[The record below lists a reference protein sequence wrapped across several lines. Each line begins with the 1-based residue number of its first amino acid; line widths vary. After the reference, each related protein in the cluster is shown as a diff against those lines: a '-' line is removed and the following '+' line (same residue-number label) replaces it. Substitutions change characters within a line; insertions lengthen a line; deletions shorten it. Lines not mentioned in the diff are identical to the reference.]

1 MYWNYEY
8 VNQKF
13 PAETRNLWTIK
24 EVVETTAKYGDK
36 IYLIDPVQKKKYSY
50 GQSNI
55 IANNIAN
62 SLIELGLRK
71 NDTIGIYMTNRPE
84 TIFTLFAVG
93 KAGLVEVPINS
104 NLRVPEITHMVNNAQ
119 ISTIVVDSNKDF
131 LQILSKVADA
141 TSVLK
146 RVIVLGD
153 MSIVPQMRAKAF
165 SLDEMIKNGSDSNPQ
180 VQVSASDNYV
190 VFFTSGTTGLPKG
203 APISNKTFIMA
214 AKSVAAVP
222 GVTRDSR
229 NYTCLPLF
237 HANAQL
243 YSMAT
248 MRLLGATLILSDRF
262 SPKKFWNEINEN
274 QATYFNSIGGMMQI
288 LDSAFKPADV
298 PQHTAKFVF
307 VGGTP
312 AELWE
317 RFEKKF
323 RVDVFE
329 GYSMSEVPVV
339 FINMHPDKSKRKV
352 GSFGK
357 PVFPDLDRKTRV
369 VDDANQELKV
379 GIGELV
385 QWGSDDFCTKSYLN
399 APEADKEAF
408 DSEGWF
414 HSGDLVRK
422 DEDGHHYFVDRKKFM
437 IRVAG
442 ENVSAFEVE
451 DVVNAYPAVAQSAVV
466 PVPDPLR
473 EEEIKAFVKLK
484 EGTKT
489 IDYTDFI
496 KFCCSRLA
504 YFKVPRYVEIIDDFP
519 KTATERI
526 KKVEMKNEEKK
537 RKDHGWD
544 RNKEIPD
551 WKERFVS

>member
-1 MYWNYEY
+1 MYWSYEY
-8 VNQKF
+8 VNQKY
-13 PAETRNLWTIK
+13 PVETKDAWTIK
-24 EVVETTAKYGDK
+24 EAVEATAVYGDRV
-36 IYLIDPVQKKKYSY
+36 YLIDAVKGNKYTY

-55 IANNIAN
+55 IANKIAN
-62 SLIELGLRK
+62 SLINIGLRK
-71 NDTIGIYMTNRPE
+71 YETIGIYMTNKPE

-93 KAGLVEVPINS
+93 KAGVVEVPINS

-131 LQILSKVADA
+131 LHTLSKVAEA

-146 RVIVLGD
+146 KVIVLGD
-153 MSIVPQMRAKAF
+153 MSIVPQMNAEVF
-165 SLDEMIKNGSDSNPQ
+165 SFAEMIKNGADSNPQ
-180 VQVSASDNYV
+180 IQVSASDNYV
-190 VFFTSGTTGLPKG
+190 IFFTSGTTGLPKG
-203 APISNKTFIMA
+203 APISNKTFILA
-214 AKSVAAVP
+214 AKSVSAVP
-222 GVTRDSR
+222 VITKDSR

-243 YSMAT
+243 YSMTT

-262 SPKKFWNEINEN
+262 STKKFWKEITEN
-274 QATYFNSIGGMMQI
+274 GATYFNSIGGMMQI
-288 LDSAFKPADV
+288 LDAAFKPEDV
-298 PQHTAKFVF
+298 PDHTAKAVF

-312 AELWE
+312 ADLWE

-323 RVDVFE
+323 RVSVFE
-329 GYSMSEVPVV
+329 GYSMSEVPVL
-339 FINMHPDKSKRKV
+339 FGNFHPDKNKRKT

-357 PVFPDLDRKTRV
+357 PIFPDLDRKTRV
-369 VDDANQELKV
+369 VDDENKELRV
-379 GIGELV
+379 GTGELV
-385 QWGSDDFCTKSYLN
+385 QMGGTDFCTKSYLN
-399 APEADKEAF
+399 APEADKEVF

-422 DEDGHHYFVDRKKFM
+422 DEDGYHYFVDRKKFM

-451 DVVNAYPAVAQSAVV
+451 DVVNAYPAIAQSAVV
-466 PVPDPLR
+466 PVPDALR

-484 EGTKT
+484 EGVEK

-496 KFCCSRLA
+496 KFCATRLA
-504 YFKVPRYVEIIDDFP
+504 HFKVPRYVEIVDDFP

-526 KKVEMKNEEKK
+526 KKVEMKNNEKQ

-551 WKERFVS
+551 WKGKFVV